1 MTEMEFAEDGVFCMP
16 LEEYLKYYDRTDV
29 SVACPIKT
37 HQHSFIYY
45 DMSDAYYRHVYFKIV
60 LEKEINCDTE

>member
-1 MTEMEFAEDGVFCMP
+1 MP